1 MIDNFVDNLN
11 RSGASLLA
19 VTGDVILDAPDPDY
33 WLHGIASVLR
43 AADVAI
49 GHLEVPHTD
58 RGEEMRGDVPAPA
71 ASPSA
76 IGALSRAGFSA
87 MSLAGNHIADQGA
100 IGIADTIDALVQ
112 SDLLFS
118 GAGANEQCARRP
130 ALIEC
135 NGRTVALLSYNCVG
149 PEAGWATADR
159 AGCAY
164 LKMECENGEPVSPT
178 SGIVRVTDEAEAVL
192 REDIAL
198 AKKQSDLVI
207 VALHKGIVHT
217 PALLAPYEQPVAHA
231 AIDAGADVV
240 VGHHAHIL
248 KGIEIYRGH
257 PIFHGLGNGCV
268 VTNALSPGQEHPDRE
283 AWVRR
288 RKQLFGFEP
297 DPAYTLAPFHPE
309 AVNAIVA
316 CLVWREDGSVLPG
329 IVPVHVEAP
338 GLPRLADSHHDAE
351 VAAYMEKITV
361 LAGLPPIKF
370 QRDGSVWMIQ

>member
-1 MIDNFVDNLN
+1 
-11 RSGASLLA
+11 
-19 VTGDVILDAPDPDY
+19 
-33 WLHGIASVLR
+33 
-43 AADVAI
+43 
-49 GHLEVPHTD
+49 
-58 RGEEMRGDVPAPA
+58 MRGDVPAPA
-71 ASPSA
+71 ANPSA
-76 IGALSRAGFSA
+76 IGALRRAGFKA

-100 IGIADTIDALVQ
+100 IGIADTVDALVQ

-118 GAGANEQCARRP
+118 GAGANEHSARRP

-178 SGIVRVTDEAEAVL
+178 AAIVRMTDEAEAVL
-192 REDIAL
+192 REDSAR
-198 AKKQSDLVI
+198 AKEQSDLVI
-207 VALHKGIVHT
+207 IALHKGIVHT
-217 PALLAPYEQPVAHA
+217 PALLAPYEQPLAHA

-248 KGIEIYRGH
+248 KGIEIYRGC

-268 VTNALSPGQEHPDRE
+268 VTNALSPGQEHPERE

-338 GLPRLADSHHDAE
+338 GLPRLADSRHDAD

-361 LAGLPPIKF
+361 LAGLPPIQF